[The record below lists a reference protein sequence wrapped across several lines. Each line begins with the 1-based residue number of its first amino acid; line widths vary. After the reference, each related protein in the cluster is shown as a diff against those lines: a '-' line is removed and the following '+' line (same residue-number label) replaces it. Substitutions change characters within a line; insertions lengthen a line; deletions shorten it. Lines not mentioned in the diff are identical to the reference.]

1 MGVGALFDNA
11 LLTEL
16 PESGEVRDFKRV
28 REESEKS
35 RIFIKIHI
43 SQGVLFEN

>member
-11 LLTEL
+11 LLTGL

-28 REESEKS
+28 REESEVKNFHKNPHQS
-35 RIFIKIHI
+35 GSF
-43 SQGVLFEN
+43 V